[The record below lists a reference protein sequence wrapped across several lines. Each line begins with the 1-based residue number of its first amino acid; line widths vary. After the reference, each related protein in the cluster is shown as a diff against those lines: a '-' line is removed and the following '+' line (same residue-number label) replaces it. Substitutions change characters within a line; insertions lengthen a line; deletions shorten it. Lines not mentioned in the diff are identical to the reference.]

1 MQIRIYLEDVK
12 TAVKRQL
19 SIIGKHHAT
28 QRGDT
33 LFSAATLSSVEEHVF
48 QQFIIDGAQ
57 LVIAHLSPVLTAYT
71 VGDLPDEPSAA
82 SGQSVANQT
91 AGPNDAPSV
100 IAPYLCFSVAAS
112 RTNQALSDA
121 AQDSVCSLL
130 VAYVVQAVLSMV
142 LPDLAPKY
150 AADVQSLL
158 LAATRLVLAK
168 SPPPKSPSTLTDFS
182 GSVIF

>member
-57 LVIAHLSPVLTAYT
+57 LVLANLSPVLTGYT
-71 VGDLPDEPSAA
+71 VGELPDEPSA
-82 SGQSVANQT
+82 QSH
-91 AGPNDAPSV
+91 AGKTTEPGAPSAIV
-100 IAPYLCFSVAAS
+100 PYLCFSVAAS
-112 RTNQALSDA
+112 RTCQALSDA
-121 AQDSVCSLL
+121 AQDSVQSLL
-130 VAYVVQAVLSMV
+130 VAYVAQAVLSMV

-150 AADVQSLL
+150 AADVQSML

-168 SPPPKSPSTLTDFS
+168 SPPAKSPSTLSDFS

>member
-57 LVIAHLSPVLTAYT
+57 LVIANLSPVLTAYT

-82 SGQSVANQT
+82 SDAPST
-91 AGPNDAPSV
+91 DAPSV
-100 IAPYLCFSVAAS
+100 IVPYLCFSVAAS
-112 RTNQALSDA
+112 RTSQALSSA
-121 AQDSVCSLL
+121 AQDSVQALL
-130 VAYVVQAVLSMV
+130 VAYVVHAVLSMV
-142 LPDLAPKY
+142 LPELAPKY
-150 AADVQSLL
+150 AADVQSML

-168 SPPPKSPSTLTDFS
+168 SPPPKSPSTLNDFS